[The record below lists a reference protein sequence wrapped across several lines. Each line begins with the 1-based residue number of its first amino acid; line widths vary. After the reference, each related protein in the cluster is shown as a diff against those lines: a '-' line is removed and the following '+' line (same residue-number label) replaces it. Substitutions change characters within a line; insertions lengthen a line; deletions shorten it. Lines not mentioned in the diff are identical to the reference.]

1 VYHCLYYGVRSP
13 TEYDVVVV
21 DEVQDLNDAN
31 HAFLRRCV
39 APESRHTV
47 VCAVGDPA
55 QAIYQ
60 FRGANP
66 RSLCKFRDVFAA
78 ESLSLTCCFRCP
90 RRVVAVAAYLNRDI
104 SAAPGAELGTV
115 RVHTAARHWVAD
127 LLRLAECAPPGEVTL
142 FTTRCNATVI
152 DILLYLHTLSPG
164 CGLSIRW
171 AAPTVASQLREV
183 LEWPGHFTLQSLHD
197 TAADPTTGDH
207 APVDRAVLRLLATA
221 IQTEGPDSDA
231 ATSPFLAHALRA
243 LCPAPGTTAHLVLAT
258 IHSAKGAE
266 YDHVVVHRSSV
277 AHYTGW
283 VCLRAPNTIC
293 SGPTTRTG
301 IRNATCCTLPLH
313 VLCAVT
319 PGVRRVP
326 PYKVRAIRSLTF
338 LLTEHTRHVP
348 STLLPL
354 ELIRHV
360 GEL

>member
-1 VYHCLYYGVRSP
+1 MYHCLYYGVRSP

-243 LCPAPGTTAHLVLAT
+243 LAPLPAPPPTWCLRPSTALRARSTTTLWSTARRWHTTPGGCASAPPIQSARGRRHGRGSGTQHA
-258 IHSAKGAE
+258 
-266 YDHVVVHRSSV
+266 VHCHYTSSV
-277 AHYTGW
+277 
-283 VCLRAPNTIC
+283 P
-293 SGPTTRTG
+293 
-301 IRNATCCTLPLH
+301 
-313 VLCAVT
+313 
-319 PGVRRVP
+319 
-326 PYKVRAIRSLTF
+326 
-338 LLTEHTRHVP
+338 
-348 STLLPL
+348 
-354 ELIRHV
+354 
-360 GEL
+360 